1 MKFGGRFVDLAGKNG
16 TKNTIKNDE
25 KWLL

>member
-1 MKFGGRFVDLAGKNG
+1 MKFGGRFVNLAGKDG
-16 TKNTIKNDE
+16 TKNAVKNDE